1 MIAHMCVVVKNKG
14 TISFGGLITSIARAL
29 GLDIELATLEP
40 LPPRIIDM
48 KFLRNMQLCKVRKEG
63 GYHLM
68 VYNVAIKSVVL
79 PCPHCTNVRHNKNWT
94 YNLNDPPI
102 TGLVP

>member
-1 MIAHMCVVVKNKG
+1 MIAHICDVVKKKG

-29 GLDIELATLEP
+29 GLDTELTTLEP

-48 KFLRNMQLCKVRKEG
+48 KFLRNMRLCKVRKEG

-79 PCPHCTNVRHNKNWT
+79 PCPCHTYVRHKRN
-94 YNLNDPPI
+94 
-102 TGLVP
+102 